1 MIRKAYLG
9 TYATNK
15 DRIMKAI
22 HKLFVTLCTCAM
34 MLGSTSALA
43 QDSDTKIALDH
54 FYQSPQTQ
62 PFFNSAYGY
71 AVFPSVGKG
80 GFWVG
85 GAYGKGVVFKANKAT
100 GFAKLFQVSIGL
112 QFGGQAYSEIL
123 FFQDKRAYD
132 NFVSGS
138 FELDA
143 QASAVA
149 IDEGASAKAGTAGA
163 GAGSNGN
170 YATKSY
176 INGVA
181 IFTKTKGGAMVE
193 ASLAG
198 QKFTFEPMTEATR
211 KVKGYDNDI
220 PQGLQQPA
228 KQKQQ
233 KPAATLTQPQDDSAV
248 VVDTIERPDDF

>member
-1 MIRKAYLG
+1 
-9 TYATNK
+9 
-15 DRIMKAI
+15 MKTI
-22 HKLFVTLCTCAM
+22 HKLFIALCTCIM
-34 MLGSTSALA
+34 MLSSTSALA
-43 QDSDTKIALDH
+43 QDSDTQKALDL

-62 PFFNSAYGY
+62 PFFKSAYGY

-85 GAYGKGVVFKANKAT
+85 GAYGNGVVFKANQAT

-149 IDEGASAKAGTAGA
+149 LDEGASAKAGTAGA
-163 GAGSNGN
+163 GAGSNGE
-170 YATKSY
+170 YATRSY

-181 IFTKTKGGAMVE
+181 IFTKAKGGAMIE

-211 KVKGYDNDI
+211 NVKGYDKMV
-220 PQGLQQPA
+220 PQGLQKAAQEA
-228 KQKQQ
+228 KTV
-233 KPAATLTQPQDDSAV
+233 KPAETIKTPAEENAV
-248 VVDTIERPDDF
+248 VVETLERPDDI

>member
-1 MIRKAYLG
+1 
-9 TYATNK
+9 
-15 DRIMKAI
+15 MKAI

-43 QDSDTKIALDH
+43 QDSDTKVALDH

-181 IFTKTKGGAMVE
+181 IFTKAKGGAMVE

-211 KVKGYDNDI
+211 KVKGYDNDV
-220 PQGLQQPA
+220 PQALQQPA

>member
-1 MIRKAYLG
+1 MIRKASLG

-15 DRIMKAI
+15 DQIMKAI

-43 QDSDTKIALDH
+43 QDSDTKVALDH

-181 IFTKTKGGAMVE
+181 IFTKAKGGAMVE

-211 KVKGYDNDI
+211 KVKGYDKDV
-220 PQGLQQPA
+220 PKALQQPA